1 VQVNPFLI
9 VMYKNMSFKAWMKVY
24 KENEELR
31 KRQTNLGLERD
42 SSDDDVSHRVYD
54 DFYYSVDEEY
64 EVDSNNVAYSE
75 FLAK

>member
-64 EVDSNNVAYSE
+64 EVDSNNVAY
-75 FLAK
+75 